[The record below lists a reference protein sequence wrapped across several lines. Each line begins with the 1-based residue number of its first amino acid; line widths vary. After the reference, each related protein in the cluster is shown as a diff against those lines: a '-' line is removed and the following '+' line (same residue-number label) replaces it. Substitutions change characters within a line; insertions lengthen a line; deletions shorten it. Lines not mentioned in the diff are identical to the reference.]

1 MPPEPTKPE
10 LKPVAAEP
18 TPSTVPEATPPAA
31 PAPAGRRAAD
41 APVAPATAPKKRTR
55 KSTENVVGAFLLA
68 ILVGGAIVWVE
79 NGRCPGAIRAAFLL
93 GAPLAIPVAVVLAGL
108 IAIADRTAGRDE
120 RLSRG
125 LGVAPWAAVAA
136 VAVVTGVLLVMNERG
151 PRSIS
156 ARKCLVVRRETVPA
170 RTAGVGEWVL
180 AMRCSESMSVV
191 RVDVDRRT
199 WWSHESGGT
208 VAATVAKGGLGFEWV
223 VDTELGPP
231 SRGFTSW

>member
-1 MPPEPTKPE
+1 VPPEPTKPE
-10 LKPVAAEP
+10 TKPVVAEP
-18 TPSTVPEATPPAA
+18 TPLPVA
-31 PAPAGRRAAD
+31 PTSGRRAD
-41 APVAPATAPKKRTR
+41 DPAPVAVPAAPKKRTR

-68 ILVGGAIVWVE
+68 ILVGGAIVWIE

-93 GAPLAIPVAVVLAGL
+93 GAPLAIPVSVVLAGL
-108 IAIADRTAGRDE
+108 IANADRTAGRDE

-156 ARKCLVVRRETVPA
+156 PRKCLVVRRETVPA

-180 AMRCSESMSVV
+180 ALRCSETMSVV

-208 VAATVAKGGLGFEWV
+208 VASTVAKGGLGFEWV